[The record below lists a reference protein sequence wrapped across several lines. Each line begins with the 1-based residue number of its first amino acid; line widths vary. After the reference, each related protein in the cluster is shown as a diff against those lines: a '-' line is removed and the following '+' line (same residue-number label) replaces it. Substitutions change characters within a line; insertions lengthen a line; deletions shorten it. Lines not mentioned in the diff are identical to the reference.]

1 VRRQGREKEEEE
13 VVKKKDFFCCPKLPM
28 RHFSRA
34 PSPSSTTTSIQHAPR
49 TSLPPSFLAS
59 RAPSGAR
66 HACQSRTCGR
76 DQAQGLWRE
85 GKREVRMTHG
95 CFFSG
100 VAVPVSSRSPSS
112 RKARRDEIFQ
122 LSFLTSPL
130 LLSFFSSSVTNTKKR
145 KETALPLRLP
155 PPKLSSSSS
164 SRRPRRKSSSGSRAP
179 SFRVC
184 APSPFLIST
193 RTPGR

>member
-1 VRRQGREKEEEE
+1 MRRQGREKEEEE
-13 VVKKKDFFCCPKLPM
+13 VVKKKDFFLLPE
-28 RHFSRA
+28 A
-34 PSPSSTTTSIQHAPR
+34 PNAALFESSVSPSTTTSIQHAPR

-66 HACQSRTCGR
+66 HACQSRTRGR

-112 RKARRDEIFQ
+112 REARRDEIFQ
-122 LSFLTSPL
+122 LSFLTSP

>member
-1 VRRQGREKEEEE
+1 
-13 VVKKKDFFCCPKLPM
+13 M

-66 HACQSRTCGR
+66 HACQSRTRGR

-112 RKARRDEIFQ
+112 REARRDEIFQ
-122 LSFLTSPL
+122 LSFLTSP